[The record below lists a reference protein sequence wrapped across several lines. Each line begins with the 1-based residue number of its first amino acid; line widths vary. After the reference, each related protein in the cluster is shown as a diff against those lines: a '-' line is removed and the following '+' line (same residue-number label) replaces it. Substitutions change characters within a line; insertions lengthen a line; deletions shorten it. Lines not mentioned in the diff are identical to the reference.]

1 MREAMRQTGSPPP
14 AAFQGP
20 GAGNGRA
27 DDQRFRLSFAPMT
40 NSMSSPINDA
50 VAFIRSKSSLQPA
63 VGVILGSGLGNV
75 VDAVDIETSIP
86 YGEIPGARA
95 STVLGHQG
103 RLILGH
109 TKGTPVAMMQGRV
122 HFYEGYEMPEVM
134 FLARVLGRL
143 GIQKLIVTNAAGGIN
158 TDYTPGDLMLIS
170 DHINLMGVNPLRG
183 PNVEELGV
191 RFPDMSDAYSEALRA
206 IAREVAA
213 QLGVKVKEG
222 VYLALSGPTYETPA
236 EIRAFRILG
245 ADAVGMSTAP
255 EVIAASHMQIPVLG
269 ISCITN
275 MAAGILKQKLTHQE
289 VMDTTARVEKEFT
302 ALVLALIE
310 RFKT

>member
-1 MREAMRQTGSPPP
+1 MIES
-14 AAFQGP
+14 
-20 GAGNGRA
+20 
-27 DDQRFRLSFAPMT
+27 
-40 NSMSSPINDA
+40 INEA
-50 VAFIRSKSSLQPA
+50 VAYVRSKSSLQPE

-103 RLILGH
+103 RLILGR
-109 TKGTPVAMMQGRV
+109 TNGTPVAMMQGRV
-122 HFYEGYEMPEVM
+122 HFYEGYEMQEVM

-143 GIQKLIVTNAAGGIN
+143 GIKKLIVTNAAGGIN
-158 TDYTPGDLMLIS
+158 TSYTPGDLMLIS

-183 PNVEELGV
+183 RNLDDLGV
-191 RFPDMSDAYSEALRA
+191 RFPDMSDAYSESLRTLA
-206 IAREVAA
+206 HEVAA
-213 QLGVKVKEG
+213 KLGIEVKEG

-236 EIRAFRILG
+236 EIRSFRILG

-255 EVIAASHMQIPVLG
+255 EVIAMAHMQIPVLG

-275 MAAGILKQKLTHQE
+275 MAAGVIKQKLTHQE
-289 VMDTTARVEKEFT
+289 VMDTTARVEKQFT
-302 ALVLALIE
+302 SLVLALIE
-310 RFKT
+310 RLKD

>member
-1 MREAMRQTGSPPP
+1 
-14 AAFQGP
+14 
-20 GAGNGRA
+20 
-27 DDQRFRLSFAPMT
+27 MT
-40 NSMSSPINDA
+40 KATSTDINDA
-50 VAFIRSKSSLQPA
+50 VAYIRSKSSLQPD

-86 YGEIPGARA
+86 YGDIPGARA

-109 TKGTPVAMMQGRV
+109 TQGTPVAMMQGRV
-122 HFYEGYEMPEVM
+122 HFYEGYEMQEVM
-134 FLARVLGRL
+134 FLSRVLGRL
-143 GIQKLIVTNAAGGIN
+143 GIRKLIVTNAAGGIN
-158 TDYTPGDLMLIS
+158 TSYVPGDLMIIS

-183 PNVEELGV
+183 PNIDDLGL
-191 RFPDMSDAYSEALRA
+191 RFPDMSDAYSEDLRA
-206 IAREVAA
+206 IAHATA
-213 QLGVKVKEG
+213 KQLGVEVKEG

-255 EVIAASHMQIPVLG
+255 EVIAMAHMQIPVLG

-275 MAAGILKQKLTHQE
+275 MAAGVIKQKLTHQE
-289 VMDTTARVEKEFT
+289 VMDTTQRVEKQFT
-302 ALVLALIE
+302 ELVLALIE
-310 RFKT
+310 RLK

>member
-1 MREAMRQTGSPPP
+1 VST
-14 AAFQGP
+14 
-20 GAGNGRA
+20 
-27 DDQRFRLSFAPMT
+27 DRLSFALMT
-40 NSMSSPINDA
+40 KAMSSAISDA
-50 VAFIRSKSSLQPA
+50 VAYIRSKSSLQPA

-75 VDAVDIETSIP
+75 VDAVDIETAIP
-86 YGEIPGARA
+86 YADIPGARA

-109 TKGTPVAMMQGRV
+109 SRGTPVAMMQGRV
-122 HFYEGYEMPEVM
+122 HFYEGYEMQEVM
-134 FLARVLGRL
+134 FLSRVLGRL
-143 GIQKLIVTNAAGGIN
+143 GIKKLIVTNAAGGIN
-158 TDYTPGDLMLIS
+158 TEFQSGDLMLIS

-183 PNVEELGV
+183 PNVDDLGV
-191 RFPDMSDAYSEALRA
+191 RFPDMSDAYSELLRG

-213 QLGVKVKEG
+213 ELGVKVQEG

-255 EVIAASHMQIPVLG
+255 EVIAMAHMSIPVLG

-275 MAAGILKQKLTHQE
+275 MAAGVFKQKLTHQE
-289 VMDTTARVEKEFT
+289 VMDTTQRVEKEFT
-302 ALVLALIE
+302 SLVLALIYC
-310 RFKT
+310 FKD